1 MAPACGE
8 GRIIEKGREAETLS
22 PFPLNALRLEAET
35 VARIESVGLRT
46 VDAILQAPRA
56 PLSRRYGRQTLTRLD
71 QALLGR
77 LDKPVS
83 PRMAVAELSVER
95 RMAEPVSRIED
106 IEKLTSLLCLTLK
119 TCLKARRGRKGF

>member
-1 MAPACGE
+1 MAPACGK

-71 QALLGR
+71 QALGR

-119 TCLKARRGRKGF
+119 TCLKARRGSKGS